1 MTTAHRPEHD
11 LSAYLDREL
20 LPEDVQA
27 VEVHLR
33 ACAPCRT
40 ELEALRATRRLL
52 GRLATPPLP
61 PEFAARLAAR
71 AEGAA
76 PRRWVWWP
84 RPALAAAVVVAM
96 VVLLVAV
103 PAFLGQRERL
113 RAAEV
118 GPDLFIR
125 EAAHATAADPF
136 ADRAFL
142 SLVAADAN
150 VRVAGE
156 DPRGAGEDPPR
167 AGR

>member
-1 MTTAHRPEHD
+1 MTTAHRAGHD
-11 LSAYLDREL
+11 LSAYLDGEL
-20 LPEDVQA
+20 LPEDIQA
-27 VEVHLR
+27 VEAHLR
-33 ACAPCRT
+33 TCAPCRT

-71 AEGAA
+71 AEVAA
-76 PRRWVWWP
+76 HRRWVWWP
-84 RPALAAAVVVAM
+84 RPALAAAVVAM